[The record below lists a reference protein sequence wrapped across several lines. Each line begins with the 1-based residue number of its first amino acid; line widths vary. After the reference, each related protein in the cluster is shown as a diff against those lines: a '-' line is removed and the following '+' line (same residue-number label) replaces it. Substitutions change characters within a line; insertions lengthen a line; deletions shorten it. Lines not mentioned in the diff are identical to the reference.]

1 MITRARLPVGWAA
14 FANRDRHSM
23 TATKTKSAGFAL
35 GVLLLGSTAIAV
47 GQPAPTPPAPPAQT
61 TQNPTVA
68 AAEATHIAMLTT
80 GDAAAATPAGTAWL
94 FLDTQNNAIRW
105 TIELTGITATD
116 AYIQCTEADAAA
128 GAAPGA
134 PAAPAAPAAPPAAPP
149 AVGEPAPAGAAAEA
163 EGDLNLAG
171 GDTMNPI
178 QGDAAGIEPDLLG
191 RIAEGECAIVVETD
205 AAEAR
210 GEIVAAT
217 VDAGAPAAPPA
228 AGQAPAA
235 PATPAPGAPAPAA
248 PGPAAA
254 APPDDP
260 ALLAALVQEGGPIYR
275 SNCVPCHGQQAEG
288 GAGPALAGDQFLA
301 SATAVANQ
309 IVNGG
314 AYMPPFGQLSNR
326 QVAAVG
332 TFIRNSFGNSFGI
345 VTEAQVAT
353 TR

>member
-1 MITRARLPVGWAA
+1 
-14 FANRDRHSM
+14 M

-94 FLDTQNNAIRW
+94 YLDTQNNAIRW

-128 GAAPGA
+128 AAPAAPGA
-134 PAAPAAPAAPPAAPP
+134 PAAPAATPPAPAAPAAPP

-178 QGDAAGIEPDLLG
+178 QGDAAGVEPDLLG
-191 RIAEGECAIVVETD
+191 RIAEGECAVVVETD
-205 AAEAR
+205 TAEAR
-210 GEIVAAT
+210 GQIEAAA
-217 VDAGAPAAPPA
+217 VDAGAPATPPA

-254 APPDDP
+254 APADDP
-260 ALLAALVQEGGPIYR
+260 ALLAALVREGGPVYR
-275 SNCVPCHGQQAEG
+275 SNCVPCHGAEAQG
-288 GAGPALAGDQFLA
+288 GAGPALAGNAFLA
-301 SATAVANQ
+301 SAPAVATQ
-309 IVNGG
+309 IVHGG
-314 AYMPPFGQLSNR
+314 AYMPAFGQLSDR
-326 QVAAVG
+326 QIAAVG
-332 TFIRNSFGNSFGI
+332 SYIRNSFGNSYG
-345 VTEAQVAT
+345 VLTEAQVAIV
-353 TR
+353 R